1 MTHGHSH
8 EHAHEHEHHAGMG
21 PRPLIITLSIVAGIM
36 LAELIGGL
44 ISNSL
49 ALVGDAGHML
59 VDALAL
65 ALSLF
70 ALFLAR
76 RPSTLT
82 RTYGYHR
89 VEIMAALANGTV
101 LVLVAAYIFFE
112 AYQRFQDPAEVE
124 APLMLAVAV
133 VGLVANFVG
142 IMLLRKGSH
151 TSLNV
156 KGAFWHVIS
165 DTISSVGV
173 IVAGLVIAFTGWPY
187 ADPVVAMVIG
197 VIILV
202 GALRL
207 VRDSVD
213 ILMEAVP
220 KHIKI
225 EEVVDEIQR
234 VPGVDE
240 IHDIHVWTITS
251 GIIALSA
258 HLMIQDQMVSLST
271 DVRDNVNRMLAERYG
286 ITHTTLQLECARCE
300 SCPVGVVCQIARP
313 NHETNESANGE

>member
-1 MTHGHSH
+1 MA
-8 EHAHEHEHHAGMG
+8 HAHEHPHEHEHYAGVG
-21 PRPLIITLSIVAGIM
+21 PRPLIITLSIVAGVMI
-36 LAELIGGL
+36 AEVIGGL
-44 ISNSL
+44 LSNSL

-59 VDALAL
+59 VDGLAL
-65 ALSLF
+65 TLSLF
-70 ALFLAR
+70 AMYLAR
-76 RPSTLT
+76 RPSTLS

-112 AYQRFQDPAEVE
+112 AYQRFREPAEVE
-124 APLMLAVAV
+124 APLMLAVAA
-133 VGLVANFVG
+133 VGLVANLAG
-142 IMLLRKGSH
+142 IMLLKKGSH
-151 TSLNV
+151 ASLNV

-173 IVAGLVIAFTGWPY
+173 IIAGLIIAFTGWPY
-187 ADPVVAMVIG
+187 ADPVVAMIIG

-220 KHIKI
+220 KHIQI
-225 EEVVDEIQR
+225 ENVVEEIQR
-234 VPGVDE
+234 VRGVEE

-251 GIIALSA
+251 GIVALSA
-258 HLMIQDQMVSLST
+258 HLMIQDQMVSLSN
-271 DVRDNVNRMLAERYG
+271 DVRDNVNRMLGERYG

-313 NHETNESANGE
+313 DHE